1 MEEKTVKKCSGC
13 KENKTV
19 DNFYKNR
26 LVLDGHSNYCI
37 DCTRENSR
45 RYFQRK
51 KEKQSKIETENM
63 IKQAFFGNQTPN
75 INTTDTESLMKV
87 LMIEK
92 MLRSAITEIESLK
105 KNFFKIEDIV
115 SQ

>member
-13 KENKTV
+13 KENKSI

-51 KEKQSKIETENM
+51 KEKQSKVETENM
-63 IKQAFFGNQTPN
+63 IKQAFFGNQTSN

-105 KNFFKIEDIV
+105 KNFFKMEDIV

>member
-1 MEEKTVKKCSGC
+1 MEEITVKKCSGC
-13 KENKTV
+13 KESKTI

-51 KEKQSKIETENM
+51 KEKKSKLETDNM
-63 IKQAFFGNQTPN
+63 IKQAFFGAQNVN
-75 INTTDTESLMKV
+75 SSDTENLMKI
-87 LMIEK
+87 LMVEK
-92 MLRSAITEIESLK
+92 MLKSAMDEVESLK
-105 KNFFKIEDIV
+105 KNFFKVEEPISE
-115 SQ
+115 